1 MMLKKVPQ
9 QMLKK
14 EFLQILRRIKA
25 KLSLI
30 NKKVNQELTQ
40 DQLTRLLTK
49 KMVSKIKNRSLQ
61 QVKKVK
67 IRNNQLLQWLIN
79 KKTKKKQFLHWP
91 KKIKKKV
98 HQKVWIKVW
107 VVLQVKNQAIRI
119 WNNHNWRV
127 RIRQARQKQI
137 KNQLSKNHLRV
148 ILISILSK
156 FQFRSSFIIK
166 RSHRQL
172 LLKNSSMVLSALLS
186 LMLHQSVDIQ
196 QSIMNN

>member
-1 MMLKKVPQ
+1 MDKKMMLKKVPQ

-67 IRNNQLLQWLIN
+67 IRNNQLLQ
-79 KKTKKKQFLHWP
+79 
-91 KKIKKKV
+91 
-98 HQKVWIKVW
+98 
-107 VVLQVKNQAIRI
+107 
-119 WNNHNWRV
+119 
-127 RIRQARQKQI
+127 
-137 KNQLSKNHLRV
+137 
-148 ILISILSK
+148 
-156 FQFRSSFIIK
+156 
-166 RSHRQL
+166 
-172 LLKNSSMVLSALLS
+172 
-186 LMLHQSVDIQ
+186 
-196 QSIMNN
+196 